1 MAGHRMREDSGVAL
15 VATMG
20 LVMMVAILMIT
31 IAAFALREAR
41 QSGQDRQRSSSVMSA
56 EGQVDITL
64 AKIQGTARE
73 SLPCDDTVTQ
83 TEAQPDAISVQ
94 TVVTYFDGEAAATC
108 EDVRSGAVTVD
119 RALIKSTATSAAV
132 TDTRPA
138 QRTIEVLVNMN
149 PTMENGLD
157 KAIFGNT
164 GITLAN
170 RAQVF
175 GRDGA
180 ADADLYT
187 NGNFVCSN
195 NQQFFGSVVAQG
207 SISGSNTC
215 TFEVDAWSR
224 TGFTAS
230 NPGVTVKGKVQ
241 VSAGNV
247 SIVRNAKVNGVVR
260 ASGSISWDGT
270 CPNAAKCFPYSQVEA
285 PPAQSFPVLNWSNET
300 RALWAAAGY
309 TGYYENHD
317 CNVTGDANGP
327 GRWLLTNSDTPTIL
341 RTNCQVVIQTNAQD
355 IPLRSNVA
363 VFAKGGVRFANSLTF
378 RSDTSAT
385 RNLYLI
391 QPYNDEPSPCT
402 KDGIVLDN
410 RVTIEDSVNVLL
422 YSPCNI
428 RKANNTDHFGQ
439 IYAGGV
445 ARIDNALTM
454 YYRPLPVWGVEDPT
468 SSVRHYTLDILY
480 KRENYS

>member
-132 TDTRPA
+132 ADTRPA
-138 QRTIEVLVNMN
+138 QRTVEVLVNMN

-207 SISGSNTC
+207 SICWVQHVHVRSRRLVTDRIHGVQSRC
-215 TFEVDAWSR
+215 DREGESAGLRRQRVDRAKRQSEWSR
-224 TGFTAS
+224 TSQWIDLVGRDLPQRREVLPLFAS
-230 NPGVTVKGKVQ
+230 
-241 VSAGNV
+241 
-247 SIVRNAKVNGVVR
+247 
-260 ASGSISWDGT
+260 
-270 CPNAAKCFPYSQVEA
+270 
-285 PPAQSFPVLNWSNET
+285 
-300 RALWAAAGY
+300 
-309 TGYYENHD
+309 
-317 CNVTGDANGP
+317 
-327 GRWLLTNSDTPTIL
+327 
-341 RTNCQVVIQTNAQD
+341 
-355 IPLRSNVA
+355 
-363 VFAKGGVRFANSLTF
+363 
-378 RSDTSAT
+378 
-385 RNLYLI
+385 
-391 QPYNDEPSPCT
+391 
-402 KDGIVLDN
+402 
-410 RVTIEDSVNVLL
+410 
-422 YSPCNI
+422 
-428 RKANNTDHFGQ
+428 
-439 IYAGGV
+439 
-445 ARIDNALTM
+445 
-454 YYRPLPVWGVEDPT
+454 
-468 SSVRHYTLDILY
+468 
-480 KRENYS
+480 